1 MPAAPAFRP
10 PWSCPMSSPRPR
22 RGALLA
28 LGALLA
34 AAGPGCREAS
44 HPPPAAAPAPVA
56 ARPADAARTEPPAP
70 APAVTPTPPGDVDR
84 LLAELDAPCA
94 DAAACAEPRSG
105 TLFELASL
113 LTTRDHELATPARLD
128 RLAAAL
134 VAALPADAPLLR
146 DTALAGTGVLAA
158 VSEPGRRALV
168 RAHAT
173 EALLALLA
181 DPPTP
186 RARGRGLLALGA
198 LVPELGGSAHEE
210 PARRL
215 LRGGLRAKERFVMR
229 QAVLGATLSR
239 DEALDGP
246 LLGALRRSLGLAAGE
261 GAIADEHAPAAVP
274 PLPAVPQAL
283 PAELATDL
291 MPLLSSYVD
300 LLQSLQQPAARKTAE
315 ELLAAALRHDPRSG
329 TAHFLLAQLHLARP
343 AERAAGLESL
353 RTALALHNLPE
364 TFAASLP
371 EELRELQPPIDLA
384 AARAEVRRLLAQRP
398 ADLYADHAPRLTAAR
413 LAGAGGDQGPA
424 QPDVARA
431 SVRTV
436 SPRELER
443 RAEEV
448 LRRDGPGSPAAL
460 RLGEELFTLY
470 PFGSEEYYDSCLR
483 SFLLP
488 AGNNHDLLD
497 RLGLSY
503 ESTADEA
510 RRVVGVVAA
519 EDGVAPEG
527 GKRAWRYGVTCA
539 LCHSQVDAA
548 GHRWDGLPARM
559 YDQGLLLAACVDQ
572 PIHHKAQNRNLAEL
586 MEYLP
591 GRNDSASDAVHD
603 PTDIPALYGVRAGG
617 AVRWN
622 GDTPTLKVQIDRN
635 LSQRSAPQAVL
646 QLVAGYL
653 RGLALPPPPLAAGRV
668 WARGKAL
675 FAMRCA
681 SCHAGPAYTS
691 GQIVAVEE
699 LGTDRTRVSAV
710 LPNSSE
716 GYKVPSLLRIGRSA
730 PYLHDGSVPTL
741 SAMLDPAR
749 PGGHRFGHT
758 LPAADRTALVE
769 FLRSL

>member
-1 MPAAPAFRP
+1 MAATPALRPSWSGPILPPRLSRRAAPF
-10 PWSCPMSSPRPR
+10 
-22 RGALLA
+22 A
-28 LGALLA
+28 LGALLLGA
-34 AAGPGCREAS
+34 GCRETPRA
-44 HPPPAAAPAPVA
+44 PPPTAAAPAVDA
-56 ARPADAARTEPPAP
+56 AHPADASAPIEAP
-70 APAVTPTPPGDVDR
+70 APEADR
-84 LLAELDAPCA
+84 LLAELTALDRSCA
-94 DAAACAEPRSG
+94 DEAACAEPRSG
-105 TLFELASL
+105 ALFELASL

-134 VAALPADAPLLR
+134 AAALKSEAPLLR

-168 RAHAT
+168 RVHAT
-173 EALLALLA
+173 EALLALLS
-181 DPPTP
+181 DPPTQ
-186 RARGRGLLALGA
+186 RARGRALLALGA
-198 LVPELGGSAHEE
+198 LVPELGGSAQEE
-210 PARRL
+210 PARRR
-215 LRGGLRAKERFVMR
+215 LRAGLRAKERFVMR

-246 LLGALRRSLGLAAGE
+246 MLGALRRSLGLPAAE
-261 GAIADEHAPAAVP
+261 GTIADDGAPAAVP

-283 PAELATDL
+283 PAELLTDL
-291 MPLLSSYVD
+291 MPLLPAYVD
-300 LLQSLQQPAARKTAE
+300 LLQSLQQPSARETAE
-315 ELLAAALRHDPRSG
+315 QLLRAALRHDPRSG
-329 TAHFLLAQLHLARP
+329 TAHFLLAQLRLARP

-353 RTALALHNLPE
+353 RTALGLGNLPE

-371 EELRELQPPIDLA
+371 KELRALQPPLDLG
-384 AARAEVRRLLAQRP
+384 AARAEVRRLLGQRP

-413 LAGAGGDQGPA
+413 LTL
-424 QPDVARA
+424 PDRPDIARA

-443 RAEEV
+443 RAEQV
-448 LRRDGPGSPAAL
+448 LQHDGLKSPAAA
-460 RLGEELFTLY
+460 RLGEELFALY
-470 PFGSEEYYDSCLR
+470 PFGSEEYYDACLR
-483 SFLLP
+483 SFLEP
-488 AGNNHDLLD
+488 WGNNHDLLD

-503 ESTADEA
+503 ETAADET
-510 RRVVGVVAA
+510 RRVVGLVAA
-519 EDGVAPEG
+519 EDGAAPDG
-527 GKRAWRYGVTCA
+527 TRRAWRYGVTCA

-548 GHRWDGLPARM
+548 GRRWDGLPARM

-591 GRNDSASDAVHD
+591 GRNDSSSDGVHD
-603 PTDIPALYGVRAGG
+603 PTDIPSLYGVRAGG

-622 GDTPTLKVQIDRN
+622 GDTPTLEIQIDRN
-635 LSQRSAPQAVL
+635 LSQRSAPKAVL
-646 QLVAGYL
+646 QLVAAYL
-653 RGLALPPPPLAAGRV
+653 RGLVPPPPPLGAGKV

-675 FAMRCA
+675 FAQRCT

-691 GQIVAVEE
+691 GQIVPVEE

-730 PYLHDGSVPTL
+730 PYLHDGSVQTL
-741 SAMLDPAR
+741 DAMLDPAR
-749 PGGHRFGHT
+749 RGGHRFGQS
-758 LPAADRTALVE
+758 LPAADRAALVE